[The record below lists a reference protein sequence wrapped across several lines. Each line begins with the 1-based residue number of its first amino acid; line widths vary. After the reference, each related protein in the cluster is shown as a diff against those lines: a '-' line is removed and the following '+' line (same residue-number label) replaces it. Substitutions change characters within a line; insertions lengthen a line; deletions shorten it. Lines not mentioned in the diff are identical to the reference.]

1 MANVVGLSEES
12 SGGAAPVNGLTISS
26 STTSLLL
33 LDSTSDSEKLAR
45 LSVMMNA
52 FRIRIVEIASDGKQ
66 ASTLYLSRVIQTVIK
81 NAIKNVLRCS

>member
-52 FRIRIVEIASDGKQ
+52 FRTVEIASDGKQ
-66 ASTLYLSRVIQTVIK
+66 ASTPSR
-81 NAIKNVLRCS
+81 A